1 MKTTNYLAGLAA
13 ITMTFT
19 GVAAPISA
27 YADDIS
33 KSASIDYATY
43 GNFVYIIKADKT
55 ADIVEYNGK
64 EENVVIPAEVNGY
77 TVTGISGWS
86 GKPTNSHPLGVITG
100 AFKNNKT
107 IKTVVIPDTVKYI
120 DDESFYGCTALE
132 SVMFGNGVEEIGDY
146 AFENCTSLSKVYI
159 PVSVKKIGAEAFGY
173 TFGSELTLNKNFSMT
188 CSKDSAAEKY
198 AKENGITYDTYQVKI
213 DELAVSGIK
222 DKEYTGKPV
231 TQNIVIKNGNVV
243 LDDGTDYTV
252 TYSANTK
259 VGTVEVTITGTGSY
273 IGEIKS
279 SFDILPA
286 KQQIQKL
293 ETRFKGFFIDW
304 AQKGSA
310 TGYEVQYATNSKFT
324 GAKKLDVANNKT
336 DKMTISKL
344 SANKKYYVK
353 VRSYTLVKGTKYF
366 GEWSAVKSVTT
377 KK

>member
-64 EENVVIPAEVNGY
+64 EENVVIPAELNGY
-77 TVTGISGWS
+77 TITGISGWS

-107 IKTVVIPDTVKYI
+107 IKTIVIPDTVKYI

-132 SVMFGNGVEEIGDY
+132 SVTFGNGVEEIGDY

-231 TQNIVIKNGNVV
+231 TQNIVIKMEMLCLMRILTILFLIPQTQRLV
-243 LDDGTDYTV
+243 LLM
-252 TYSANTK
+252 S
-259 VGTVEVTITGTGSY
+259 
-273 IGEIKS
+273 
-279 SFDILPA
+279 P
-286 KQQIQKL
+286 
-293 ETRFKGFFIDW
+293 
-304 AQKGSA
+304 
-310 TGYEVQYATNSKFT
+310 
-324 GAKKLDVANNKT
+324 
-336 DKMTISKL
+336 
-344 SANKKYYVK
+344 
-353 VRSYTLVKGTKYF
+353 
-366 GEWSAVKSVTT
+366 
-377 KK
+377 